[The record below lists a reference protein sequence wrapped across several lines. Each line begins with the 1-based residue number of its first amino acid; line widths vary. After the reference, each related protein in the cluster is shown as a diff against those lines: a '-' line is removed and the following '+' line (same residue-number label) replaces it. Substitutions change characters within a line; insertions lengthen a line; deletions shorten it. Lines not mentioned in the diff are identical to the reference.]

1 MRNGERVPFDADYTS
16 AKVVDTGT
24 VAPLATGETTTK
36 IHMHWNPVI
45 PKTVKLTTYKA
56 DGTTDKVYL
65 DVNGDGQLY
74 DVTNSSVSTKVSAC
88 GNTYN
93 VDVIVT
99 PAVTT
104 PATGLSV
111 VYGKG
116 STSRTTVDSLKECY
130 GTSTAPNRGLDVA
143 LSATVEGLPVGT
155 KYELSYVYNN
165 IYIPQNDLPLLNV
178 EMDSIP
184 LIAKARRIAIYYSQM
199 AAFQSKTDYGF
210 DLGDQLAEQAV
221 GRLSYKKFVA

>member
-1 MRNGERVPFDADYTS
+1 MSGYITYLKYTLGSNKGASNQGDVYNTPFSLAQMRNGERVPFDADYTS

-24 VAPLATGETTTK
+24 TPTDGK

-56 DGTTDKVYL
+56 DGTVDKVYL
-65 DVNGDGQLY
+65 DVNGDGTFY
-74 DVTNSSVSTKVSAC
+74 NVTGKSVSTKVSAC

-99 PAVTT
+99 PALTDTDKV
-104 PATGLSV
+104 TGLAV
-111 VYGKG
+111 IYGKG
-116 STSRTTVDSLKECY
+116 STSRTDGKPDACY

-143 LSATVEGLPVGT
+143 VNATVVGLTAGT
-155 KYELSYVYNN
+155 NYELSYVYNN

-184 LIAKARRIAIYYSQM
+184 LIAKARRIAINKY
-199 AAFQSKTDYGF
+199 
-210 DLGDQLAEQAV
+210 
-221 GRLSYKKFVA
+221 VA

>member
-24 VAPLATGETTTK
+24 VQADGK

-45 PKTVKLTTYKA
+45 PKTVTLKVVDDNGKTTA
-56 DGTTDKVYL
+56 TYL
-65 DVNGDGQLY
+65 DVNGDGQFY
-74 DVTNSSVSTKVSAC
+74 NVTGKSVSTKVSAC

-99 PAVTT
+99 PALTDDDKV
-104 PATGLSV
+104 TGLAV
-111 VYGKG
+111 IYGKG
-116 STSRTTVDSLKECY
+116 STSRTDGTPEACF

-143 LSATVEGLPVGT
+143 VNATVVGLAAGT
-155 KYELSYVYNN
+155 NYELSYVYNN

-221 GRLSYKKFVA
+221 GRLSYKKLVA

>member
-1 MRNGERVPFDADYTS
+1 MSSMSGYITYLKYTLGSNKGASNQGDVYNTPFSLAQMRNGERVPFDADYTS

-24 VAPLATGETTTK
+24 TPTDGK

-56 DGTTDKVYL
+56 DGTVDKVYL
-65 DVNGDGQLY
+65 DVNGDGQFY

-104 PATGLSV
+104 PAAGLSV

-116 STSRTTVDSLKECY
+116 STSRTDGTPEACF

-143 LSATVEGLPVGT
+143 VVTGLAADT

-184 LIAKARRIAIYYSQM
+184 LIAKARRIAINKY
-199 AAFQSKTDYGF
+199 
-210 DLGDQLAEQAV
+210 
-221 GRLSYKKFVA
+221 VA